1 MSRPLTSGR
10 HRRFS
15 ETFLGMLEL
24 IARLGIEFGRQSKRT
39 SLEINAE
46 TSFEFNPNVC
56 GFAKMA
62 TFDIDMLKSTFR
74 RAVRR
79 LRAADEAGA
88 VDLLRSWR
96 RPLRPVLV
104 ALPQQHEGAFKQKS
118 ASSVNADI
126 EFDASADLFIE
137 FLPFEARLF
146 AT

>member
-1 MSRPLTSGR
+1 
-10 HRRFS
+10 
-15 ETFLGMLEL
+15 MLEL

-56 GFAKMA
+56 GFARVA
-62 TFDIDMLKSTFR
+62 TFDIDMLKSFR
-74 RAVRR
+74 RAVRQLEQLTKLVQLICFAR
-79 LRAADEAGA
+79 GS
-88 VDLLRSWR
+88 DLEEYLSLFRNSTKV
-96 RPLRPVLV
+96 PSS
-104 ALPQQHEGAFKQKS
+104 KKS

-137 FLPFEARLF
+137 FLPFEIELF